1 MSNIKINT
9 RSSEADLFMLK
20 LIFFHWF
27 IVAIIT
33 AYIFNTYYL
42 GLIGGGL
49 LSLCTLLS
57 YKLFKGTQS
66 YRYIVA
72 IVLLTFSIIM
82 IQQSLGRIEMHFHI
96 FGVLSF
102 LIIYRDYKV
111 VSLGAVFILIHHLV
125 FNYLQEFN
133 ISFFDTQIIIFNY
146 GCGID
151 ITLLHAAFVIFEW
164 FVLYKIVKSMDK
176 THKELHSTK
185 EALSSINRNL
195 ESIVSL
201 RTLELQEAKK
211 EADFANNM
219 KSEFLAN
226 MSHEIRTPMNAII
239 GFTDLLDK
247 NLTNTTNKSYINS
260 VQDSSKI
267 LLSIINDILDL
278 SKVEAGKLEIEHN
291 PTDIR
296 DIGHEIKNVFYHK
309 AKSKALEL
317 NINIKDSI
325 PQTLLL
331 DEVRTR
337 QILLNL
343 ISNAIKF
350 TPEGYVNLNMFCS
363 KTGDNDKINLIFEVE
378 DSGIGMKE
386 DEQARVFE
394 AFAQH
399 TNQSNKIYGGTG
411 LGLAITK
418 QLIELMQGTISL
430 KSTQGVGSSFI
441 VTLPNI
447 KTTSQVPAQH
457 LKQNQIIT
465 FNKAVVLIADDIELN
480 RNLIVEYLKD
490 TPLKILIAKDGE
502 EAVKLAK
509 NSKPDLILM
518 DIKMP
523 NKDGIEAT
531 NEIKSFSS
539 IPVIAITA
547 SVVFNIKNPKHDIF
561 DDFLHKPLKKDTLLL
576 SMSKFLKSKI
586 EFTEN
591 EKLSKDI
598 QPVKISLKKYPS
610 IFSLVNNAKVAGD
623 IQMVQKLANEL
634 EYYGDKENIEDF
646 KDIATKLSS
655 AVDSFDIQE
664 CDILLAIF
672 TD

>member
-1 MSNIKINT
+1 MSNIKINN

-111 VSLGAVFILIHHLV
+111 VSLGAVFILIHHLI

-164 FVLYKIVKSMDK
+164 FVLYRIVKSMDK

-185 EALSSINRNL
+185 EALSSINKNL

-278 SKVEAGKLEIEHN
+278 SKVEAGKLGIEYN

-296 DIGHEIKNVFYHK
+296 DIGHEIKSVFYHK

-331 DEVRTR
+331 DEVRIR
-337 QILLNL
+337 QILINL

-350 TPEGYVNLNMFCS
+350 TPEGYVNLNIFCS
-363 KTGDNDKINLIFEVE
+363 NTESIDKINLILEVE
-378 DSGIGMKE
+378 DSGIGMDKN
-386 DEQARVFE
+386 EQTRVFE

-399 TNQSNKIYGGTG
+399 SNQSNKQYGGTG

-430 KSTQGVGSSFI
+430 KSTEGTGSSFI

-447 KTTSQVPAQH
+447 KTTSEIPVQH

-465 FNKAVVLIADDIELN
+465 FNKATVLIADDIELS
-480 RNLIVEYLKD
+480 RSLIVEYLKD
-490 TPLKILIAKDGE
+490 TPLKILIAEDGE
-502 EAVKLAK
+502 EAVRVAK
-509 NSKPDLILM
+509 KSKPDIILM

-523 NKDGIEAT
+523 NKNGIEAT

-547 SVVFNIKNPKHDIF
+547 SVVFNIENPKHTIF

-576 SMSKFLKSKI
+576 SMSKFLKSEI
-586 EFTEN
+586 EFSED
-591 EKLSKDI
+591 EKLSKEVRS
-598 QPVKISLKKYPS
+598 PKISLKGYPS
-610 IFSLVNNAKVAGD
+610 IFALVNNAKVAGD
-623 IQMVQKLANEL
+623 IQMIQKLANEL
-634 EYYGDKENIEDF
+634 EYYGDKDNIEDF
-646 KDIATKLSS
+646 KDIAIKLSS

-664 CDILLAIF
+664 CDILIALF